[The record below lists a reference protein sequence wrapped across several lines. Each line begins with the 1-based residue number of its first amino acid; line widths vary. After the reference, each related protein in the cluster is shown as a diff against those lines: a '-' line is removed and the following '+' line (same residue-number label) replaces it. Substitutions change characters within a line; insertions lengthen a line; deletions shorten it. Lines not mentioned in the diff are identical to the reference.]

1 MSREEFV
8 LLEQGKLLENRQDV
22 VGQLKHL
29 REYMLEEVDAEPDE
43 GDAEIVER
51 EKNAVLISVLER
63 KLTDID
69 AALRSIDKGEYGIC
83 ERCGEEIDISRL
95 EIKPDAIMC
104 VKCQSEVERLARRGR
119 PVR

>member
-8 LLEQGKLLENRQDV
+8 IREQERLLEDRADV

-29 REYMLEEVDAEPDE
+29 REYMLAEVDAEPDE

-63 KLTDID
+63 KLKDID
-69 AALRSIDKGEYGIC
+69 AALRAIDKGKYGVC
-83 ERCGEEIDISRL
+83 ERCGNEIDIGRL
-95 EIKPDAIMC
+95 EIKPDTTMC
-104 VKCQSEVERLARRGR
+104 VTCQSEVERLTRRGHAPR
-119 PVR
+119 